1 MPAKKKTTAKK
12 KTPTKK
18 KKMGRPTTYKPEYC
32 EMLVEHMRQGFN
44 FETFAAK
51 LNYQSKSSLYKWLD
65 KHEEFKKAK
74 QVGEALAELWW
85 LNLGRTAAAGK
96 VPGFNATVWI
106 FTMKNM
112 FRWRDKHPDEN
123 HDRME
128 PLIIDLPMSDKSI
141 QISGGKK

>member
-1 MPAKKKTTAKK
+1 MPAKKKNT
-12 KTPTKK
+12 TKK
-18 KKMGRPTTYKPEYC
+18 KGVLETKKPGRPTTYKPEYC
-32 EMLVEHMRQGFN
+32 EMLIEHMREGFN

-65 KHEEFKKAK
+65 KHEDFREAK
-74 QVGEALAELWW
+74 GIGEALAQQWW
-85 LNLGRTAAAGK
+85 FNLGKMAAAGK

-112 FRWRDKHPDEN
+112 FKWRDKQPEEN
-123 HDRME
+123 SDIIQ
-128 PLIIDLPMSDKSI
+128 PLIIDLPMSGKSV